1 MVDAMKVPEILMA
14 GGAEPQTSTPEEFAA
29 FIRAEIPKWARVIKS
44 AGVDPN

>member
-1 MVDAMKVPEILMA
+1 MKVPEIRERLMA